1 MCIICIELDKN
12 KLTPW
17 EARRN
22 LGEMVE
28 VIGEEHAREVDQKI
42 SDTIFEEISLNFGET
57 LHDEGEFCEFCE
69 SLTCFC
75 PSED

>member
-1 MCIICIELDKN
+1 MCIICVELDKN

-42 SDTIFEEISLNFGET
+42 SDAIFEEISLNFGET
-57 LHDEGEFCEFCE
+57 LHEDDQNCEFCE
-69 SLTCFC
+69 CSPCYC
-75 PSED
+75 SYEE

>member
-1 MCIICIELDKN
+1 MCIICVELDK
-12 KLTPW
+12 KRLTPW

-42 SDTIFEEISLNFGET
+42 SDAIFEEISLNFGET
-57 LHDEGEFCEFCE
+57 LHDEDKFCEFCE

-75 PSED
+75 RSED